1 MRNFGYCNPT
11 RILFGAGQIAS
22 LGQLIPADSRVL
34 VTHGGG
40 SILQN
45 GMWQQVEQALCE
57 PTTEEM
63 LKGHGRGIPLLLR
76 VCEEVRYS
84 GPGNR
89 VEVLFRLAERATD
102 SPR

>member
-1 MRNFGYCNPT
+1 MRNFSYCNPT

-45 GMWQQVEQALCE
+45 GVWQQVEQALA
-57 PTTEEM
+57 
-63 LKGHGRGIPLLLR
+63 GHRISRFAGIEANPQ
-76 VCEEVRYS
+76 
-84 GPGNR
+84 
-89 VEVLFRLAERATD
+89 
-102 SPR
+102 

>member
-1 MRNFGYCNPT
+1 MRNFSYCNPT

-45 GMWQQVEQALCE
+45 GDHALYAAKAAGRDGYRAS
-57 PTTEEM
+57 PGSGSRRSTT
-63 LKGHGRGIPLLLR
+63 HHAPDP
-76 VCEEVRYS
+76 VS
-84 GPGNR
+84 
-89 VEVLFRLAERATD
+89 
-102 SPR
+102 